1 MEMRFQNQMM
11 NVWRRHRIRH
21 AQEIFP
27 VRPAEPGKPRF
38 ERVMV
43 DGDIVRYKTI
53 LDFVRDIS
61 MEYLN

>member
-21 AQEIFP
+21 AQDIFP
-27 VRPAEPGKPRF
+27 VRPAEPGKPRY

-43 DGDIVRYKTI
+43 DGDVVRYSHPSCFECVNI
-53 LDFVRDIS
+53 FF
-61 MEYLN
+61 

>member
-43 DGDIVRYKTI
+43 DGDIVRYKAI
-53 LDFVRDIS
+53 IS
-61 MEYLN
+61 

>member
-27 VRPAEPGKPRF
+27 VRPAEPGKPRY

-43 DGDIVRYKTI
+43 DGDIVRYRTLRTI
-53 LDFVRDIS
+53 IS
-61 MEYLN
+61 YS